1 MFHEFLCAVTCLALM
16 GLGAC
21 SGSIGGGADQPG
33 GGPGAGGV
41 NGGGG
46 GRDGTGAGNSS
57 GAPCVKS
64 ASFAPARV
72 TLISDEQY
80 RNIVHDV
87 FGVTFPATLTV
98 TTLSGS
104 SGAYPYNEN
113 AAVETTTVQ
122 AYQRAAD
129 QVAALMTTLPPCP
142 AGAIDDACLGQF
154 LRTTVSRAW
163 RRPLTDAEVNG
174 LLAIYDSAAMDGP
187 ARQLQLTIEASLMH
201 PAFLY
206 RTEVGA
212 NSAAATGKVA
222 LTPFELAG
230 ALSFA
235 LLNSTPDAELWAK
248 AQDGSLTQAAVLQA
262 QVGRLLTSPAVKAN
276 LMKKVSY
283 FLSFETLPAVKKD
296 PATYPAFAALQG
308 TLYQSAQAF
317 LKDIIWDGHFSDLFT
332 SRRIYADRAV
342 AAAYG
347 LPAVSGTGLQ
357 GLTAPAGQYDGGIL
371 TQPALLAA
379 TNKNAAG
386 DDVIHRGLWV
396 YYNLLCAPVLPPP
409 PQNATAVA
417 ATQTGSTRE
426 QAMTRDSSCGAGCHG
441 RFDPFGLVTLN
452 YDNIGRFR
460 TTDPTSTPP
469 GAPVDTGAS
478 IAAGVLMPDPGP
490 VTLTGVADVARR
502 FATSPQVSDC
512 ATATLATYTLDHSPE
527 QENSCELTTIKSR
540 FGQSGSFAD
549 LFTAIVTSPA
559 FLSRDL

>member
-1 MFHEFLCAVTCLALM
+1 M
-16 GLGAC
+16 
-21 SGSIGGGADQPG
+21 
-33 GGPGAGGV
+33 
-41 NGGGG
+41 
-46 GRDGTGAGNSS
+46 
-57 GAPCVKS
+57 
-64 ASFAPARV
+64 
-72 TLISDEQY
+72 TLVSDEQY

-87 FGVTFPATLTV
+87 FGVTFPPTLTV

-104 SGAYPYNEN
+104 SGAYPYNES
-113 AAVETTTVQ
+113 AQVETTTVQ

-129 QVAALMTTLPPCP
+129 QVASLMTTLPPCA
-142 AGAIDDACLGQF
+142 AGAIDDTCLGQF
-154 LRTTVSRAW
+154 LRTTISRAW
-163 RRPLTDAEVNG
+163 RRPLTDAEANG
-174 LLAIYDSAAMDGP
+174 LVTIYDSAAMDGP
-187 ARQLQLTIEASLMH
+187 TRQLQLTMEASLMH
-201 PAFLY
+201 PSFLY

-212 NSAAATGKVA
+212 NSAAATGKVM

-248 AQDGSLTQAAVLQA
+248 AQDGSLAQSSVLQA
-262 QVGRLLTSPAVKAN
+262 QVGRLLTVPAVQAN

-283 FLSFETLPAVKKD
+283 FLAFETLPVVKKD
-296 PATYPAFAALQG
+296 PATYPAFAGLQG
-308 TLYQSAQAF
+308 TLYESAQAF
-317 LKDIIWDGHFSDLFT
+317 LKDIIWDGRFSDLFT
-332 SRRIYADRAV
+332 SRRIFADQTM

-347 LPAVSGTGLQ
+347 LPAVSGTNLQ
-357 GLTAPAGQYDGGIL
+357 VLTAPAGQYDGGIL

-409 PQNATAVA
+409 PQDATTIA

-426 QAMTRDSSCGAGCHG
+426 QAMTRDGTCGAGCHG
-441 RFDPFGLVTLN
+441 RFDPFGLVTLE

-469 GAPVDTGAS
+469 GAPIDSSAS
-478 IAAGVLMPDPGP
+478 IAAGVLMPEAGP

-502 FATSPQVSDC
+502 FATSRQVSDC
-512 ATATLATYTLDHSPE
+512 ATTTLATYTLDHSPD
-527 QENSCELTTIKSR
+527 QENSCELATVKSR